1 MKKLLVLLITLTLAF
16 ALPVQAIAKVK
27 SGDTCKSS
35 GLTSISNG
43 KKFTCIKSGKKLIWN
58 KGTTISVLSRIAKAK
73 EPVEISKII
82 DFRESVSV
90 YGKERLGFT
99 CWNDISSKDNIVLQ
113 VKKNGIWLHKQIGF
127 HLDGYLLCPN
137 ADSSAVFF
145 SWIVDELGENSSSS
159 DYPRA
164 KTLEARTAIV
174 NSDGSIKFLGDPF
187 LITIYQRKSDLDQDF
202 VDAFNEIL
210 KGGI

>member
-1 MKKLLVLLITLTLAF
+1 MKKILASLIILSFAF
-16 ALPVQAIAKVK
+16 VPVQAIAKVK
-27 SGDTCKSS
+27 SGDTCKSL
-35 GLTSISNG
+35 GLTGISKG

-58 KGTTISVLSRIAKAK
+58 KGTSISVLSRIAKA
-73 EPVEISKII
+73 EEQFEISKVV
-82 DFRESVSV
+82 DFRKSVSV
-90 YGKERLGFT
+90 YGEKRLGFI
-99 CWNDISSKDNIVLQ
+99 CWNNISSKDNIVLQ

-127 HLDGYLLCPN
+127 QFEEYSLCPSP
-137 ADSSAVFF
+137 DSVPVFF
-145 SWIVDELGENSSSS
+145 SWIVDELGENSSSV

-164 KTLEARTAIV
+164 KTLEARTSIV

-187 LITIYQRKSDLDQDF
+187 LLTIYQRKSDLDQDF

>member
-1 MKKLLVLLITLTLAF
+1 MKKILTSLITLSLAF
-16 ALPVQAIAKVK
+16 TPVPAIAKVK

-35 GLTSISNG
+35 GLTGISNG

-58 KGTTISVLSRIAKAK
+58 KGTSISVLSKIVKAE
-73 EPVEISKII
+73 EPFEISKLV
-82 DFRESVSV
+82 DFRKSVSV
-90 YGKERLGFT
+90 YGEKRLGFI

-127 HLDGYLLCPN
+127 QFEDYSLCPS
-137 ADSSAVFF
+137 ADSVAVFF
-145 SWIVDELGENSSSS
+145 SWIVDELGENSPSG

-164 KTLEARTAIV
+164 KTLEARTSIV
-174 NSDGSIKFLGDPF
+174 ISDGGIKFVGDPF
-187 LITIYQRKSDLDQDF
+187 LLTIYQRKSDLDQDF
-202 VDAFNEIL
+202 VDMVNKVM